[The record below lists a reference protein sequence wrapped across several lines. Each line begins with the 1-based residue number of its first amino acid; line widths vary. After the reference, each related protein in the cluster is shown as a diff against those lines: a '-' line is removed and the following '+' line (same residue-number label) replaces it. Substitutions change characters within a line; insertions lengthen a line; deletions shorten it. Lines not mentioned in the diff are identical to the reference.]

1 MIRVFL
7 LLDWG
12 IRLKCSSPNGRVR
25 VRVSATLGSR
35 SCAYQQAAVFVFGSY
50 HRRRFVG
57 VLGDQQWVVV
67 LQQRRIRRNHLEV
80 LTVTGLGWAAVL

>member
-1 MIRVFL
+1 ME
-7 LLDWG
+7 G
-12 IRLKCSSPNGRVR
+12 PVR
-25 VRVSATLGSR
+25 VRVSDSCRTATLGSR
-35 SCAYQQAAVFVFGSY
+35 CTYKQAAVFVFGSY